1 MRLNNHLTSLYIYVY
16 LKDSDG
22 LKLLSFFE
30 NFDETFIN
38 YNIDSLKKE
47 IIYYSENNNELNFE
61 SIKKKDK
68 LKQNFFDEFFLKKY

>member
-61 SIKKKDK
+61 SIKKKR
-68 LKQNFFDEFFLKKY
+68 

>member
-68 LKQNFFDEFFLKKY
+68 LKQNFFDEFFL

>member
-1 MRLNNHLTSLYIYVY
+1 MRLNNHLNSLYIYVY

-47 IIYYSENNNELNFE
+47 IHYYSENNNEFLFE

-68 LKQNFFDEFFLKKY
+68 LKQNFFDEFFL

>member
-1 MRLNNHLTSLYIYVY
+1 MRLNNHLNSLYIYVY
-16 LKDSDG
+16 LKDSDC

-61 SIKKKDK
+61 SIEKKDK
-68 LKQNFFDEFFLKKY
+68 LKLNFFDEFFL

>member
-61 SIKKKDK
+61 SIKKKI
-68 LKQNFFDEFFLKKY
+68 N

>member
-1 MRLNNHLTSLYIYVY
+1 MRLNNHLNSLYIYVY

-61 SIKKKDK
+61 
-68 LKQNFFDEFFLKKY
+68 

>member
-1 MRLNNHLTSLYIYVY
+1 MRLNNHLSSLYIYVY

-47 IIYYSENNNELNFE
+47 IIYYSGNNNELNFE

-68 LKQNFFDEFFLKKY
+68 LKQNFFDEFFL

>member
-1 MRLNNHLTSLYIYVY
+1 MLNNHLNSLYIYVY

-61 SIKKKDK
+61 SIEKKDK
-68 LKQNFFDEFFLKKY
+68 LKLNFFDEFFL

>member
-1 MRLNNHLTSLYIYVY
+1 MRLNNHLNSLYIYVY

-61 SIKKKDK
+61 SIEKKDK
-68 LKQNFFDEFFLKKY
+68 LKLNFFDEFFL

>member
-1 MRLNNHLTSLYIYVY
+1 MQ
-16 LKDSDG
+16 
-22 LKLLSFFE
+22 

-68 LKQNFFDEFFLKKY
+68 LKQNFFDEFFL